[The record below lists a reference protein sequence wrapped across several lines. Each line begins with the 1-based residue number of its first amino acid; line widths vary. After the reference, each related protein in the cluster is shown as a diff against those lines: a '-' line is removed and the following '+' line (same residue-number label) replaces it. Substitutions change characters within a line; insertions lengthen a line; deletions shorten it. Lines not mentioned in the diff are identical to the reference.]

1 MISRSQLSRLAFYGV
16 ILSVAGC
23 SEPTQPPPGTPSEL
37 TRIAGT
43 ANATGGGTTLFL
55 NGANANTS
63 TPLGTI
69 VTSQIDN
76 IAVDVMARFD
86 GPNAVG
92 SHQMIYYNGHGA
104 VSGWGIIVLGA
115 PDGFAEGTI
124 GILAGGIA
132 IPMTNLVLQ
141 PGVWQHVTAERRAGV
156 ITVTLDDQ
164 TFVIEGLGVN
174 PIGGGFAH
182 IERTTVGGDGTFDGP
197 TGNFR
202 GAIDRVRVRDLN
214 TESWIERWNFNEG
227 EGTTATGVNG
237 TVLFIGNSLW
247 AQRSATCG
255 LDRCE

>member
-1 MISRSQLSRLAFYGV
+1 MISKSVFSRLALFGV
-16 ILSVAGC
+16 ILTLAGC
-23 SEPTQPPPGTPSEL
+23 SEPTQPGVPSDL
-37 TRIAGT
+37 ARIAGT
-43 ANATGGGTTLFL
+43 GANATGGGTTLYF

-76 IAVDVMARFD
+76 IAVDAMVRFD
-86 GPNAVG
+86 GGNAVG

-115 PDGFAEGTI
+115 PHGFADGTI

-156 ITVTLDDQ
+156 ITVTLEGES
-164 TFVIEGLGVN
+164 FVIHGLGVN
-174 PIGGGFAH
+174 PVARGFAA
-182 IERTTVGGDGTFDGP
+182 IERTTVGGDGTFNGP
-197 TGNFR
+197 TGNFN
-202 GAIDRVRVRDLN
+202 GAVDRVRVLDLN

-227 EGTTATGVNG
+227 EGATATGVNG
-237 TVLFIGNSLW
+237 TVLFVGNSLW

-255 LDRCE
+255 LERCE

>member
-1 MISRSQLSRLAFYGV
+1 MISRYMCSRLALFGV
-16 ILSVAGC
+16 ILTAAAC
-23 SEPTQPPPGTPSEL
+23 SEPTQPGAPSQL
-37 TRIAGT
+37 ARIAGT
-43 ANATGGGTTLFL
+43 GANAVGGGTTLFL
-55 NGANANTS
+55 NGANANAS

-76 IAVDVMARFD
+76 IAVDVMTRFD
-86 GPNAVG
+86 GANAAG

-115 PDGFAEGTI
+115 RDGFADGTI

-132 IPMTNLVLQ
+132 IPMTTLVLQ
-141 PGVWQHVTAERRAGV
+141 AGVWQHVTAERRAGV

-164 TFVIEGLGVN
+164 SFVIEGLGVN
-174 PIGGGFAH
+174 PVAGGFAH

-197 TGNFR
+197 TGDFH
-202 GAIDRVRVRDLN
+202 GAIDRVRVLDLN
-214 TESWIERWNFNEG
+214 TGSWIERWNFNEG